1 KSAGRGGLRVKV
13 SSIAA
18 AARLVS
24 FDRNGWSAC
33 SGMGGQ
39 IGPKR
44 LVRFEQNGW
53 SDSSELR
60 TLRFDYLGAQIGYLP
75 RSQNQVI
82 SRLLQQGAPVECHIA
97 RIDEDAPPWQAVTVK
112 VSIQIEG

>member
-1 KSAGRGGLRVKV
+1 
-13 SSIAA
+13 
-18 AARLVS
+18 
-24 FDRNGWSAC
+24 
-33 SGMGGQ
+33 MGGQ

-44 LVRFEQNGW
+44 LVRFERNGW
-53 SDSSELR
+53 SDSSEIR

>member
-1 KSAGRGGLRVKV
+1 MGVG
-13 SSIAA
+13 AA
-18 AARLVS
+18 LEITAEPDNPCDPFAVRL
-24 FDRNGWSAC
+24 
-33 SGMGGQ
+33 
-39 IGPKR
+39 
-44 LVRFEQNGW
+44 
-53 SDSSELR
+53 
-60 TLRFDYLGAQIGYLP
+60 DYLGAQIGYLP